1 MLKKLKILE
10 KSIDLEK
17 EKIENEAFEARSKAI
32 VAEYES
38 TLDETGHLSNS
49 NNSVASKS
57 SSGHLLL
64 AENTLQNERIGNHMS
79 YIRLSN
85 VQNETTRFNK
95 HW

>member
-10 KSIDLEK
+10 KSLDLEK

-38 TLDETGHLSNS
+38 TTGHLSNG
-49 NNSVASKS
+49 NNWVASKS

-64 AENTLQNERIGNHMS
+64 AENTLQNERICNHMS
-79 YIRLSN
+79 HIRLSN

>member
-38 TLDETGHLSNS
+38 TLDETGHFSNS

-64 AENTLQNERIGNHMS
+64 AENTLQNERVGNHMS

-85 VQNETTRFNK
+85 VQNETTRFSK

>member
-1 MLKKLKILE
+1 MRRKKLKMRRL
-10 KSIDLEK
+10 KQGV
-17 EKIENEAFEARSKAI
+17 RAI

-64 AENTLQNERIGNHMS
+64 AENTLQNERVGNHMS

>member
-1 MLKKLKILE
+1 MRRKKLKMRRL
-10 KSIDLEK
+10 KQGV
-17 EKIENEAFEARSKAI
+17 RAI

-64 AENTLQNERIGNHMS
+64 AENTLQNERVGNHMS

-85 VQNETTRFNK
+85 VQNETTRFSK